1 MKNYGLNTDA
11 IKRGFRFMYFGS
23 PSRLRLH
30 PTDILFV
37 ACLTVIV
44 SGCATHTIR
53 TVDMTPPVQSSI
65 EIPEHLL
72 LDVGVAVWD
81 PNVPEGF
88 DERVEQNINTDIR
101 QAEASYMAYMQKNM
115 LQSTGNWG
123 AVRVLPRSSNAV
135 DVIMSASILHSDGER
150 LQLKARVIDA
160 TGSVW
165 FEKEYL
171 VLASKYAFS
180 GSVPRDIDPFHSI
193 YKTIADD
200 MWAYYTALENFEITR
215 IHTTAEMKFA
225 REFSSDAFAKYVEQL
240 PNGEYVIQRL
250 PADNDPMLVRIRKVR
265 EREYLFI
272 DTLDEYFS
280 EFQRSMYSPYMD
292 WREATFDEAIAI
304 RQLNQQAKNRAIM
317 GTVGVIGGIYG
328 QTQGRDYATRVS
340 GTVGIIAGATLLKS
354 ALNKRASAKIH
365 SDILQ
370 ELGASAE
377 AEIVPH
383 TIELENQT
391 IRLTGNVDKQYDK
404 FREILRTLYYEEMG
418 LPEPDLDSD
427 LAAEDES

>member
-1 MKNYGLNTDA
+1 
-11 IKRGFRFMYFGS
+11 MYIGS
-23 PSRLRLH
+23 ASLYSR
-30 PTDILFV
+30 
-37 ACLTVIV
+37 CLTSILLTSCILALVTA
-44 SGCATHTIR
+44 CTTHTVR
-53 TVDMTPPVQSSI
+53 TVDMTPPKQSII

-72 LDVGVAVWD
+72 LDVGVAIWD
-81 PNVPEGF
+81 PNVPENF
-88 DERVEQNINTDIR
+88 DERVDQNVNADIR

-135 DVIMSASILHSDGER
+135 DVVMSASILHSDGER
-150 LQLKARVIDA
+150 LNLKARVSDA
-160 TGSVW
+160 TGALW

-171 VLASKYAFS
+171 VLASKYAFNE
-180 GSVPRDIDPFHSI
+180 SVPRDIDPFNAI
-193 YKTIADD
+193 YKNIADD
-200 MWAYYTALENFEITR
+200 MWAYYTALKNSEIKR

-225 REFSSDAFAKYVEQL
+225 REFSSDAFATYVDQS

-250 PADNDPMLVRIRKVR
+250 PAENDPMLVRIRKVR

-280 EFQRSMYSPYMD
+280 EFQRAMYGPYMD

-304 RQLNQQAKNRAIM
+304 RQLNQQAKSRAIM
-317 GTVGVIGGIYG
+317 GTVGIIGGIYG
-328 QTQGRDYATRVS
+328 QTQGKNYATQVS
-340 GTVGIIAGATLLKS
+340 GAVGIIAGATLLKS

-377 AEIVPH
+377 AEMIPH

-391 IRLTGNVDKQYDK
+391 IRLTGTVDKQYDQ
-404 FREILRTLYYEEMG
+404 FRRILRTLYFEELG
-418 LPEPDLDSD
+418 LPEPELEPVQ
-427 LAAEDES
+427 AEEDES